1 MSPWAGTMGEAGH
14 RKAEAGWRGTHD
26 TSNHCISGMFEQ
38 GLQLCSLWSLSVIPH
53 IPTQMLKIGQMN
65 HALKVP
71 VSADYK
77 GSLGWP
83 AQLEM
88 SALWIYEIRWEKS
101 HISHCCVS
109 VSHLEESLFKIK
121 GCPRLQGFLIM
132 YRSVQINDSG
142 WLDRNSCRLLCK
154 VEVNFEVIL
163 LIQTSAQEF
172 SRSFMAKLKVF
183 SAANGKMSVA
193 ISPLS
198 LILFSLRLNS
208 NSCIPPWQHACPTGS
223 CADSTDFLHENYCR
237 SNVKNSGSYL
247 FSTPNN
253 QEQCLPR
260 SKQLIWA
267 FSIKL
272 NPGQIVDKSDTLK
285 RHQAEPQAKCWWK

>member
-1 MSPWAGTMGEAGH
+1 
-14 RKAEAGWRGTHD
+14 
-26 TSNHCISGMFEQ
+26 
-38 GLQLCSLWSLSVIPH
+38 
-53 IPTQMLKIGQMN
+53 MN

-83 AQLEM
+83 AQLET

-101 HISHCCVS
+101 HISHCFVS
-109 VSHLEESLFKIK
+109 VSYLEEPLFKIK

-132 YRSVQINDSG
+132 YWAAQINDG
-142 WLDRNSCRLLCK
+142 GRLGRNSCRLLCK
-154 VEVNFEVIL
+154 VGVSFEVRL
-163 LIQTSAQEF
+163 LTQCSTQEF

-183 SAANGKMSVA
+183 SAANGKTSVA

-198 LILFSLRLNS
+198 LILFTLRLNS
-208 NSCIPPWQHACPTGS
+208 NSCIPPWQHARPTGS
-223 CADSTDFLHENYCR
+223 CADSTDLLHENYWR

-253 QEQCLPR
+253 QDWCLPR
-260 SKQLIWA
+260 SKQLIRA
-267 FSIKL
+267 SSIKL
-272 NPGQIVDKSDTLK
+272 NPGQIVDKSDMLK